1 MNTKDFKAKLK
12 QENADINIDMSD
24 SLKSTKI
31 ETRDEFVSECKR
43 KPLFFKLAVCFTCF
57 LFAAICLC
65 GIFIPKQDTAVGLTS
80 YILEINPSICITTD
94 KNDNVINICA
104 LNDDAN
110 EIVTDQILCN
120 FENLNF
126 DECLGKLMYVIKK
139 QGYFDNFGS
148 DDRSIKLYAIND
160 SNETQYQRLEHFEE
174 IMKSKMNELGYLDVP
189 FEKHRIGMDDFK
201 EIVGFDEE
209 YKTLDDMQDYFRKRD
224 VRFPLPPQ

>member
-1 MNTKDFKAKLK
+1 MNTKDFKTKLK
-12 QENADINIDMSD
+12 QENNNINIDMSD

-31 ETRDEFVSECKR
+31 STKDEFVSECKC
-43 KPLFFKLAVCFTCF
+43 KPQFFKLAVCFTCF

-65 GIFIPKQDTAVGLTS
+65 GILIPKQNTAVGLTS

-94 KNDNVINICA
+94 KDDKVINICA
-104 LNDDAN
+104 LNNDAN
-110 EIVTDQILCN
+110 EIVTDQVLCG
-120 FENLNF
+120 FEKLNF

-139 QGYFDNFGS
+139 QGFFDNIS
-148 DDRSIKLYAIND
+148 DEDRSIKLYAIND

-174 IMKSKMNELGYLDVP
+174 IMKNKMNEFGYQNVP

-209 YKTLDDMQDYFRKRD
+209 YKTLDDMQEYFRKKD
-224 VRFPLPPQ
+224 VRFPPPPQ